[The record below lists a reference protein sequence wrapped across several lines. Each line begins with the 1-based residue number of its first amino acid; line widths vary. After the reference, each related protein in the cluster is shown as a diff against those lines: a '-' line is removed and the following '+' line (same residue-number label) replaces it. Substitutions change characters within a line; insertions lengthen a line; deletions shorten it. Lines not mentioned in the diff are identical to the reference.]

1 MIALAVIVGLLATK
15 TQARADGYIC
25 VVEGIYDIDEQGR
38 LETFYRP
45 PEVMTFSVSRVTG
58 EIIGDAVST
67 ERAKTTVVINRGDSK
82 WSFRATADFGE
93 WFQLIVVEEFNDSSE
108 KPFIVVTHA
117 APSIYTGVCRRLR
130 ASGPTGNSSWQTRFA
145 PVRASVAVAAG

>member
-1 MIALAVIVGLLATK
+1 MKALLSAVPLWNCQFSRHTQSAIMIALAVIVGLLATK
-15 TQARADGYIC
+15 TQARTDGYIC

-67 ERAKTTVVINRGDSK
+67 ERAKSTVVINRG
-82 WSFRATADFGE
+82 TAIG
-93 WFQLIVVEEFNDSSE
+93 
-108 KPFIVVTHA
+108 P
-117 APSIYTGVCRRLR
+117 
-130 ASGPTGNSSWQTRFA
+130 SGPPPT
-145 PVRASVAVAAG
+145 SVNGFS